1 MSDFISA
8 FKVGIKAAKDL
19 HKHELEIDEVFSEL
33 ASTMRHVTGG
43 KLTIVRS
50 TSTAS
55 AAAAAVESIIGAA
68 PRARIKS
75 DGGVYLRD
83 VSDAKRSVR
92 VANWIKQP
100 KGFSFSLQFDSREII
115 SRSKI
120 ELKNALSELLS
131 SPVVGVAYLSLTNS
145 SKSAGSDSSSS
156 GSTAAKP
163 ATKRAT
169 AEPAAKAAAKPTAA
183 KPAAKAAA
191 KPAAAKPAAKAAA
204 KSAAAKPA
212 AKAAAKPAAAKPAAK
227 AAAKPAA
234 AKPAAKAVA
243 KPAAP
248 KPAVKPAAAKPATA
262 AAKPAAPVARPA
274 VPAVPNQD
282 SFNGGVNEVTS
293 GAPQGVVNVG
303 VLN

>member
-120 ELKNALSELLS
+120 ELKNALAELLS

-145 SKSAGSDSSSS
+145 SKSAGSDSSNS

-163 ATKRAT
+163 AMKRAT
-169 AEPAAKAAAKPTAA
+169 AKPEAKKTAKLAASEPAAKAAAKP
-183 KPAAKAAA
+183 
-191 KPAAAKPAAKAAA
+191 
-204 KSAAAKPA
+204 AAAKPA

-234 AKPAAKAVA
+234 AKPAAKTAA
-243 KPAAP
+243 KPAAA
-248 KPAVKPAAAKPATA
+248 KPAAKTAAKPAAAKPATA